1 MLKSLKKQKQKI
13 RWSTLGVF
21 DRNIGFYKY
30 KFDQYF
36 IYIRHPQHF
45 KKKSK
50 IIECCEEIIYHYYKP
65 KNTDTVVDFGTGYG
79 EEGVYIHKHSPNVR
93 YIGIEPQPSVYE
105 CLANTFNKI
114 SDNFIAVPFAISNEN
129 KIQLSSNF
137 MYLEVNSNGKPYIEI
152 PTLSWDSFCK
162 RYKID
167 QIDLLKMNIEGSEKW
182 VLKEIQDFTPIKRLI
197 VSCHDFRAN
206 RGDGEIFR
214 TKKEVVSILNENRYK
229 IKTFDHMTAD
239 WQKDW
244 IYAEREHHKF

>member
-50 IIECCEEIIYHYYKP
+50 
-65 KNTDTVVDFGTGYG
+65 NTDTIVDFGTGYG
-79 EEGVYIHKHSPNVR
+79 EEGVYIHKHSPNVK
-93 YIGIEPQPSVYE
+93 YIGIEPQPSVYQ

-129 KIQLSSNF
+129 KI
-137 MYLEVNSNGKPYIEI
+137 
-152 PTLSWDSFCK
+152 
-162 RYKID
+162 
-167 QIDLLKMNIEGSEKW
+167 
-182 VLKEIQDFTPIKRLI
+182 
-197 VSCHDFRAN
+197 
-206 RGDGEIFR
+206 
-214 TKKEVVSILNENRYK
+214 
-229 IKTFDHMTAD
+229 
-239 WQKDW
+239 
-244 IYAEREHHKF
+244 